1 MNVKGIEI
9 TEEQVAAMSVVM
21 TERFR
26 SADLIAAAEHA
37 GVPKGEIAMRAADR
51 LIQQQR
57 KAGKIQI
64 IKSGPYW
71 ARI

>member
-1 MNVKGIEI
+1 MKVKDFEVS
-9 TEEQVAAMSVVM
+9 EQQIAAMSAAM
-21 TERFR
+21 NERFR
-26 SADLIAAAEHA
+26 SADIVAVAEHA
-37 GVPKGEIAMRAADR
+37 GVPKGEISMRAADR

-71 ARI
+71 ARN